1 MVILIKYI
9 KLFFLNIFILI
20 GMYNVSAHSILEL
33 SNQEKIFL
41 RVSEKYDIELNKKW
55 VETLKEK
62 EDIVRHIKKNNQYDK
77 YKEYME
83 SIKKSDSFRLKNKY
97 IRNLNQSIKYGNK
110 KKIKRYLIL
119 LLNIFIEENK
129 NMKEYFYSNYTSFEY
144 IKSNILF
151 KSSTE

>member
-1 MVILIKYI
+1 M
-9 KLFFLNIFILI
+9 
-20 GMYNVSAHSILEL
+20 G
-33 SNQEKIFL
+33 
-41 RVSEKYDIELNKKW
+41 
-55 VETLKEK
+55 T
-62 EDIVRHIKKNNQYDK
+62 
-77 YKEYME
+77 
-83 SIKKSDSFRLKNKY
+83 
-97 IRNLNQSIKYGNK
+97 K

>member
-20 GMYNVSAHSILEL
+20 GMYNVSAH
-33 SNQEKIFL
+33 
-41 RVSEKYDIELNKKW
+41 SEKYDIELNKKW

-97 IRNLNQSIKYGNK
+97 IRNLNQSIK
-110 KKIKRYLIL
+110 
-119 LLNIFIEENK
+119 
-129 NMKEYFYSNYTSFEY
+129 T
-144 IKSNILF
+144 
-151 KSSTE
+151 

>member
-1 MVILIKYI
+1 MIKYI

-33 SNQEKIFL
+33 SNQEKFFL
-41 RVSEKYDIELNKKW
+41 RVSEKYDIEL
-55 VETLKEK
+55 
-62 EDIVRHIKKNNQYDK
+62 

-129 NMKEYFYSNYTSFEY
+129 NMKEYFYLNYTSFEY